1 MSTTTE
7 LDCFV
12 QMVNQLMQKWVTPG
26 TPRSGNRLA
35 ILSGIRKNTIYGLRN
50 GTSSILN
57 VQPTKIIKLIS
68 ILENTP
74 ESRVFEKY
82 ENHLR
87 RIDELNADS
96 VLPAVDLD
104 LSYNDLFTDSFA
116 SEMKN
121 PVALKIYTMS
131 LKKGGITA
139 SEISKEFGEYG
150 IGIAMNL
157 EGKNI
162 LVYTGKKTFSPINHE
177 TLRLSRSQI
186 KEIIPTLNTYY
197 NEDHKNSLRNFISIK
212 IDSISKDAL
221 IRIHEQYSI
230 MDEELDK
237 ILASPD
243 SKGDIPFYCFSQLD
257 TFNDKID

>member
-7 LDCFV
+7 LDSFV
-12 QMVNQLMQKWVTPG
+12 QKVNQLLQDWLAPG
-26 TPRSGNRLA
+26 APRTANRLG
-35 ILSGIRKNTIYGLRN
+35 ILAGIRKPTMYGLCN
-50 GTSSILN
+50 GTSSILKIH
-57 VQPTKIIKLIS
+57 PTKIIKLVS
-68 ILENTP
+68 ILENSP
-74 ESRVFEKY
+74 ESVVFERYEKY
-82 ENHLR
+82 LR
-87 RIDELNADS
+87 HINEVSIDS
-96 VLPAVDLD
+96 VIPVDLE
-104 LSYNDLFTDSFA
+104 LSYNKQFTDSFA
-116 SEMKN
+116 NEMKN

-162 LVYTGKKTFSPINHE
+162 LVYTGHKTFSPINHE
-177 TLRLSRSQI
+177 TLNLSRSQI

-197 NEDHKNSLRNFISIK
+197 NEDHKNSLRNFVSIK

-221 IRIHEQYSI
+221 VKIHDQYSLL
-230 MDEELDK
+230 DQEVDK
-237 ILASPD
+237 ILAS
-243 SKGDIPFYCFSQLD
+243 SESRGDIPFYCFSQLD